1 MLDSLKKI
9 IKYFSE
15 EIKKEEEHIL
25 DSGEVNE
32 LMYKILMLSKIN

>member
-15 EIKKEEEHIL
+15 ESKKEEHIS
-25 DSGEVNE
+25 DSGEVDE